1 MIYHKRIKIK
11 GLEYMIQ
18 KQRAWAEVDLD
29 AIRNNI
35 REIRRYVD
43 KKTKILGVVKADAY
57 GHGVFEVS
65 QTLIENG
72 ADALG
77 VAFLDEAIQLRRYG
91 IDKPILILGYTPP
104 ECAKELV
111 QNDIMPSVFH
121 EEVARAV
128 SDEAVRQGKTAKIHI
143 KIDTG
148 MTRVGFRYH
157 GDEQTRRQ
165 TADIICRVARLPN
178 IEMDGIFTHF
188 ASADETDSTYTR
200 HQFELFCDLVQRIE
214 KAGVMIPTK
223 HVCNSA
229 GTVMF
234 PEMHLDM
241 VRPGI
246 ILYGI
251 SPSEEVDRTKLHL
264 IPAMQLKAEITNLKE
279 VEAGVSVSY
288 GRTYHTARTTKIATI
303 PIGYADGFSRLLSNR
318 AEVSVHGQKVPVIGT
333 ICMDQCMVDVS
344 SVNTVSVGDEIILF
358 GSDGSLNIPVEHIAS
373 QMGTIPYE
381 ILCVIGKRIPRVY
394 LHNGKVEQVLNYLLG
409 DPITHAQL

>member
-1 MIYHKRIKIK
+1 MT
-11 GLEYMIQ
+11 Q
-18 KQRAWAEVDLD
+18 KRAWAEVDLD

-35 REIRRYVD
+35 REIRRYVN

-72 ADALG
+72 ADELG
-77 VAFLDEAIQLRRYG
+77 VAFLDEALQLRRYG
-91 IDKPILILGYTPP
+91 IEKPILILGHTPP

-111 QNDIMPSVFH
+111 EDGIMPSVFH
-121 EEVARAV
+121 EELAAAV
-128 SDEAVRQGKTAKIHI
+128 SAEAVRQGKNAKIHI

-148 MTRVGFRYH
+148 MTRIGFQYNESEEIRS
-157 GDEQTRRQ
+157 QTID
-165 TADIICRVARLPN
+165 TICRIARLPN
-178 IEMDGIFTHF
+178 ITIDGIFTHF
-188 ASADETDSTYTR
+188 ASADESDKTYTEY
-200 HQFELFCDLVQRIE
+200 QFELFCDLTRRLEQ
-214 KAGVMIPTK
+214 AGVQISTK

-229 GTVMF
+229 GTIMF

-251 SPSEEVDRTKLHL
+251 SPSEEVDKNKLRL
-264 IPAMQLKAEITNLKE
+264 LPAMQLKAEITNLKE
-279 VEAGVSVSY
+279 VETGTPVSY
-288 GRTYHTARTTKIATI
+288 GRTYYTEKKTKIATI

-318 AEVSVHGQKVPVIGT
+318 AEVIVRGHKSPVIGT
-333 ICMDQCMVDVS
+333 ICMDQCMIDVS
-344 SVNTVSVGDEIILF
+344 SVNTVGVGDEIILF
-358 GSDGSLNIPVEHIAS
+358 GSDGVLSIPVEHIAA

-394 LHNGKVEQVLNYLLG
+394 LHDGKVEQVLNYLLG
-409 DPITHAQL
+409 DPITHVQP